1 MKFIR
6 SRLEGNQIIMYYQND
21 EGKIKKKKYPYN
33 RLIPLTH
40 KRKYKKYP
48 QDSVSTNTIYNKLYN
63 CNLKKLVRLIQID
76 NQLVLLSLH

>member
-6 SRLEGNQIIMYYQND
+6 SRIENNVIIMYYKSDNG
-21 EGKIKKKKYPYN
+21 ETIKKKKYPYN

-48 QDSVSTNTIYNKLYN
+48 PNSVSTNKIYTDIYNCKFNHEIYFNDL
-63 CNLKKLVRLIQID
+63 D
-76 NQLVLLSLH
+76 F

>member
-6 SRLEGNQIIMYYQND
+6 SNIIQNEIIMYYQND

-40 KRKYKKYP
+40 KRKHKSYP
-48 QDSVSTNTIYNKLYN
+48 KNSVSTNDIYDKIYN
-63 CNLKKLVRLIQID
+63 CNFKHEVHFNDLD
-76 NQLVLLSLH
+76 F

>member
-63 CNLKKLVRLIQID
+63 CNFEHEIHFNDLD
-76 NQLVLLSLH
+76 F

>member
-6 SRLEGNQIIMYYQND
+6 SNIEQNEIIMYYQND

-40 KRKYKKYP
+40 KRKHKSYP
-48 QDSVSTNTIYNKLYN
+48 KNSVSTNNIYDKIYN
-63 CNLKKLVRLIQID
+63 CNFKHEVHFNDLD
-76 NQLVLLSLH
+76 F

>member
-6 SRLEGNQIIMYYQND
+6 SNIEQNEIIMYYQND

-40 KRKYKKYP
+40 KRKYKSYP
-48 QDSVSTNTIYNKLYN
+48 KNSVSTNDIYDKIYN
-63 CNLKKLVRLIQID
+63 CNFKHEVHFNDLD
-76 NQLVLLSLH
+76 F

>member
-6 SRLEGNQIIMYYQND
+6 SNIEQNEIIMYYQND

-40 KRKYKKYP
+40 KRKHKSYP
-48 QDSVSTNTIYNKLYN
+48 KNSVSTNDIYDKIYN
-63 CNLKKLVRLIQID
+63 CNFKHEVHFNDLD
-76 NQLVLLSLH
+76 F